1 MARRPRLEFLRKLI
15 RERFEI
21 PETIILSEVVLLPP
35 IFIAIALTL
44 GFWAAILGLV
54 LITAAS
60 FTAIYFYHY
69 ASVLL
74 RTKFTKMAAEYGV
87 TLDTERVMSLYGNMA
102 YIAII
107 ATPMGLYFAM
117 YVSKLLNLPF
127 YISSIIIGAV
137 ALMPAAIL
145 LSAHLAISL
154 SVKFRAS
161 KIEDEL
167 PYFPIIVR
175 ILDLALVPFDR
186 ILRFLEKSWLGAL
199 AFEVHV
205 ASRLARFTGVTLPE
219 AVYSRAQK
227 LHAKFAEALRAM
239 LEEYETT
246 GRVTKTSEVLSDI
259 ELKALERKVVRIA
272 DNIDFISSVVSS
284 TLGLIATTLF
294 VLLIF
299 MPMHVLRVV
308 FILGF
313 IPVII
318 VSSVAIPWYFTLPRI
333 LKGYIPFGRVLLAL
347 FASIPVTFAIYH
359 TLGLSIYEVLPLLIA
374 IACSPAALLIAIHI
388 ADVKRAE
395 GELPMILRSLSERVS
410 LGEDPVRVLSELS
423 MRARSR
429 YTRRAL
435 TLISRAAETGVYM
448 PIRFASPLLS
458 FAYETL
464 EGILIGGYATAE
476 GLDVLAD
483 TISKITAFKQTIG
496 VARTTML
503 TSVLM
508 TVFIVLAAFIV
519 AAAVVDM
526 VGMLGKMGVQSSVI
540 ALNYDIL
547 NGMKLSLAVLP
558 LAALIAYGAA
568 NGSILSALP
577 IFTATEYIVYVFI
590 LYQPYITKMFLS
602 SIGGMRP

>member
-1 MARRPRLEFLRKLI
+1 MARRRRLGSLRALL
-15 RERFEI
+15 REKFEI
-21 PETIILSEVVLLPP
+21 PETIILSEVILLPP
-35 IFIAIALTL
+35 VFIAIALTL
-44 GFWAAILGLV
+44 GFWAAILGLL

-74 RTKFTKMAAEYGV
+74 KTRFMKTAAEYGV
-87 TLDTERVMSLYGNMA
+87 SLDIERVMSLYGNMA
-102 YIAII
+102 YAVII

-117 YVSKLLNLPF
+117 YASRLLNLPF
-127 YISSIIIGAV
+127 YISSLIIGAV

-186 ILRFLEKSWLGAL
+186 ILRFLEKSWLRAV
-199 AFEVHV
+199 AFEVQV
-205 ASRLARFTGVTLPE
+205 ASRLAQFTGVTLPE
-219 AVYSRAQK
+219 AVYRRAQRV
-227 LHAKFAEALRAM
+227 HVKFAEALRAL

-246 GRVTKTSEVLSDI
+246 GRVTKTAEVLSDI
-259 ELKALERKVVRIA
+259 EVKALERKVVRIA
-272 DNIDFISSVVSS
+272 DNIDFISSVVAS

-299 MPMHVLRVV
+299 VPMPVIRIVFVLG
-308 FILGF
+308 L

-333 LKGYIPFGRVLLAL
+333 LREYIPLGRVLLAL
-347 FASIPVTFAIYH
+347 FASVPVTLAAYH
-359 TLGLSIYEVLPLLIA
+359 TLGLSLYETLPLLIA

-410 LGEDPVRVLSELS
+410 LGEDPIGVLSELS
-423 MRARSR
+423 RRARSR
-429 YTRRAL
+429 YTKRAL

-483 TISKITAFKQTIG
+483 TISKVIAFKQTIG

-503 TSVLM
+503 ASVLM
-508 TVFIVLAAFIV
+508 TVFIVIAAFIV

-526 VGMLGKMGVQSSVI
+526 IGMLGKMGMQSSII
-540 ALNYDIL
+540 ALNYDVL

-558 LAALIAYGAA
+558 LAILIAYGAA

-590 LYQPYITKMFLS
+590 LYQPYITEMFLT